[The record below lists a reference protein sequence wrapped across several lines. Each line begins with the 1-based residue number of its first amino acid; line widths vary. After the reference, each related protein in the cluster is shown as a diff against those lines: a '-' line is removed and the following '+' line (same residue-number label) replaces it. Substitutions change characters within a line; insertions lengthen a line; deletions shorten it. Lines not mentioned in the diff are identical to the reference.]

1 MSPASPKLS
10 FKTNRDR
17 SVSSLL
23 SIGVTHRTPKV
34 ARRGNGVTEE
44 KTVTIRCQRLTA
56 DKRYEEVD
64 VEVPGKNIDIKK
76 KSLGKFGKIFKTYL
90 DLAEFGTP
98 TLKSL

>member
-1 MSPASPKLS
+1 MIHILTSFLPLSSTSINFVNLFVQLAMSPASPKLS

-64 VEVPGKNIDIKK
+64 VEVPGK
-76 KSLGKFGKIFKTYL
+76 TH
-90 DLAEFGTP
+90 
-98 TLKSL
+98 

>member
-64 VEVPGKNIDIKK
+64 VEVPGKN
-76 KSLGKFGKIFKTYL
+76 KTGFRPVSRQQQDRFRHML
-90 DLAEFGTP
+90 
-98 TLKSL
+98 